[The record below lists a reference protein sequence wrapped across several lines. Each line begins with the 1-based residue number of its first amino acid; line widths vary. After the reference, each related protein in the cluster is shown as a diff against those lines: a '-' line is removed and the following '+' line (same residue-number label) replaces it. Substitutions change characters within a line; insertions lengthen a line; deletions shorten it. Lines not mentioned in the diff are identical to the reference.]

1 MGSSKVNQAEMPGG
15 AEAQP
20 DWPRATQAIPSSM
33 IRRRVGILV
42 DQSELDVVDCGIVAD
57 SEIERRHLLGELCPL
72 HIKQKVPVY
81 PHRVQSFL
89 FVGPVGPNELR
100 TRIGQ
105 SAVKGRDSVTQRI
118 VLITRFPLAYMSLD
132 PALAECEPRQ
142 NDRGKQERVVELLI
156 KLLVM
161 PSGVPVASACKIRT
175 HVGNRIDGQREIV
188 VLARHQRDGSLA
200 RPIPG
205 IR

>member
-72 HIKQKVPVY
+72 HIQQKVPVY

-118 VLITRFPLAYMSLD
+118 VFIARFPLAYVSLE
-132 PALAECEPRQ
+132 PALAECESWQ
-142 NDRGKQERVVELLI
+142 NDRGKQEPVVELLI
-156 KLLVM
+156 KLFVM
-161 PSGVPVASACKIRT
+161 LLAGPTLPAGEART
-175 HVGNRIDGQREIV
+175 HIGDRIDGQRK
-188 VLARHQRDGSLA
+188 
-200 RPIPG
+200 
-205 IR
+205 